1 MKIMRINKSNIYDTF
16 RCPSQGKKETM
27 SDILKGTKIVLSNE
41 KGFKN
46 YMTNYSMFTT
56 KQSFKFPTIKDYPLF
71 KVNSS
76 FLLPIKKVKNTNNED
91 KIFKKR
97 LKLKKKI
104 TKEFFLNNNAN
115 YANTYREKFSKRFYQ
130 LLSLKN
136 EEIRLK
142 KMRKKQSDLKEK
154 RYNTLFLD
162 FFDKWYK
169 KNNAANIYLSERK
182 KKKNFLNENSKEKK
196 EENNANNENFIN
208 FNVKER
214 YSGLYYNENEIF
226 NTNYDKFILE
236 RIKYIKKNK
245 IKNYQLNIESSFY
258 DLNQKLIKLKLE
270 SIKIKFYPQN
280 KNGNNIK
287 DKFNIFLPLS
297 FVFLFYINDINFIE
311 RMLMNILYFD
321 KDFKMINFNDDN
333 LYELLNSPIKKV
345 QIIEEEDNDDNE
357 NIFSKTKKIKKNFTQ
372 NYNNIKEMILK
383 KETYDKKSLL
393 KNTTKSFPQTIKF
406 RSNNEQK
413 IKVIHSCCTYR
424 QKYEDIYSED
434 KFDKEIDGTA
444 KYGKSCTSNY
454 FNQYYFI
461 WETPDISYK
470 IKIEMP
476 KIFFSYEDIDY
487 NIVSYCDKNLF
498 LYLYKNNFINWDF
511 YILNYIFSI
520 KSFRKIILRFLS
532 FSKEYSLISNSIV
545 NKKEIRNLKSS
556 SILNNI
562 KYLMNDKK
570 DKEEINNKNIFL
582 TDKKIYNQMSEN
594 NESFSFLYTDTNLK
608 NYIINFHSYHIK
620 IEYRLLNPRLKWEF
634 CLNFKQMRQLNEISK
649 YVTLNSFLPKI
660 VKTNFEYGRL
670 DIDFSILDE
679 NFNVKILE
687 KEKEVIPN
695 NETINTN
702 NNEMEIEINKPCIE
716 IEKIFDDIKSLTK
729 QELDYSFLQNIN
741 RLKIDE
747 WSKKLLDVME
757 MKNEMEELKLKD
769 SPKIKSYRSKFT
781 LQDITKMKR
790 NSKQKLTYFANK
802 TYKIDNYMPDI
813 LKKIK
818 SHES

>member
-1 MKIMRINKSNIYDTF
+1 
-16 RCPSQGKKETM
+16 
-27 SDILKGTKIVLSNE
+27 
-41 KGFKN
+41 
-46 YMTNYSMFTT
+46 
-56 KQSFKFPTIKDYPLF
+56 
-71 KVNSS
+71 
-76 FLLPIKKVKNTNNED
+76 
-91 KIFKKR
+91 
-97 LKLKKKI
+97 
-104 TKEFFLNNNAN
+104 
-115 YANTYREKFSKRFYQ
+115 
-130 LLSLKN
+130 
-136 EEIRLK
+136 
-142 KMRKKQSDLKEK
+142 MRKKQNDLKIK

-169 KNNAANIYLSERK
+169 RNDAPNFYFCERNNK
-182 KKKNFLNENSKEKK
+182 KDLFNENSKEKN
-196 EENNANNENFIN
+196 EENNINDDNFIN

-214 YSGLYYNENEIF
+214 YYGLNYNENGIF

-236 RIKYIKKNK
+236 KIKYIKKNK

-270 SIKIKFYPQN
+270 SINIKFYPQN
-280 KNGNNIK
+280 KNGNSNK
-287 DKFNIFLPLS
+287 EKFNIYLPLS
-297 FVFLFYINDINFIE
+297 FVILFYINDINFLE
-311 RMLMNILYFD
+311 RILMNILYFE
-321 KDFKMINFNDDN
+321 KDFNMINFNDDN
-333 LYELLNSPIKKV
+333 LYELLNNPIKKA
-345 QIIEEEDNDDNE
+345 QIIEEEDNNDNE
-357 NIFSKTKKIKKNFTQ
+357 NIFSKTKRVKKNFTQ
-372 NYNNIKEMILK
+372 NFNNIKDMIFK
-383 KETYDKKSLL
+383 KETYDKKSLI
-393 KNTTKSFPQTIKF
+393 KNSTKTFPQIIKV
-406 RSNNEQK
+406 RNNNEQK
-413 IKVIHSCCTYR
+413 IKLIHSCYNYKQR
-424 QKYEDIYSED
+424 YEDIYPED
-434 KFDKEIDGTA
+434 KFDKEIDNIV
-444 KYGKSCTSNY
+444 KYSNSSINNY

-476 KIFFSYEDIDY
+476 KIFFSYEDFDY

-520 KSFRKIILRFLS
+520 KSFRKILLAFLS
-532 FSKEYSLISNSIV
+532 FSKEYSLISNSII
-545 NKKEIRNLKSS
+545 NKKQIKNLKSS
-556 SILNNI
+556 SILNNLE
-562 KYLMNDKK
+562 YLLNNRK

-582 TDKKIYNQMSEN
+582 TDKKIYNQMNEN
-594 NESFSFLYTDTNLK
+594 NESYSFLYTDANFK

-649 YVTLNSFLPKI
+649 YVSLNSFLPKI
-660 VKTNFEYGRL
+660 VKTNFEFGSL

-687 KEKEVIPN
+687 KEKEVNSN
-695 NETINTN
+695 NETMNMT

-716 IEKIFDDIKSLTK
+716 IEKIFDNIKTLTK

-741 RLKIDE
+741 GFKIDT
-747 WSKKLLDVME
+747 WSKKLLEVLE
-757 MKNEMEELKLKD
+757 MKKEIEDLKVKD

-802 TYKIDNYMPDI
+802 SYKIDNYMPDL

-818 SHES
+818 SHDS

>member
-1 MKIMRINKSNIYDTF
+1 MKIMKINKSNIYDTF

-27 SDILKGTKIVLSNE
+27 NDILKGTKIVLSNE
-41 KGFKN
+41 KGFKK
-46 YMTNYSMFTT
+46 YMNNYSMFTT
-56 KQSFKFPTIKDYPLF
+56 KQSFKFPDINDYPLF

-76 FLLPIKKVKNTNNED
+76 FLLPIKKVKITSKED
-91 KIFKKR
+91 KLFKHK

-104 TKEFFLNNNAN
+104 ALSKEFFLNHNNN

-136 EEIRLK
+136 QEKNLN
-142 KMRKKQSDLKEK
+142 KMRNKQSDIKVK

-169 KNNAANIYLSERK
+169 KNNEPIYLSERK
-182 KKKNFLNENSKEKK
+182 NKKDFLNENSKEKK
-196 EENNANNENFIN
+196 EENDENFIN

-236 RIKYIKKNK
+236 RINYIKKNK

-280 KNGNNIK
+280 KNGNNTK
-287 DKFNIFLPLS
+287 DKFNIYLPLS

-311 RMLMNILYFD
+311 RMLMNILYFE
-321 KDFKMINFNDDN
+321 KDFNRIDFNDDN
-333 LYELLNSPIKKV
+333 LYELLNNPIKKA
-345 QIIEEEDNDDNE
+345 QIIEEEDKDDIE
-357 NIFSKTKKIKKNFTQ
+357 NLFSKAKKIKKNLTQ
-372 NYNNIKEMILK
+372 NYNNLKEMIVK

-393 KNTTKSFPQTIKF
+393 KNTAKVFPQAIKF
-406 RSNNEQK
+406 RNNKEQIHK
-413 IKVIHSCCTYR
+413 LIHSCCTYR

-434 KFDKEIDGTA
+434 KNDKEISDII
-444 KYGKSCTSNY
+444 KYGNSSINNY

-461 WETPDISYK
+461 WETPDMSYK

-520 KSFRKIILRFLS
+520 KSFRKILLRFLS
-532 FSKEYSLISNSIV
+532 FSKEYSLMPNSIV
-545 NKKEIRNLKSS
+545 SKKQIKNLKSS
-556 SILNNI
+556 SILNN
-562 KYLMNDKK
+562 LEFLLNEKK
-570 DKEEINNKNIFL
+570 DKEEISNKNIFL
-582 TDKKIYNQMSEN
+582 TDKKIYNQMNEN
-594 NESFSFLYTDTNLK
+594 NESYSFFYTDANFK

-620 IEYRLLNPRLKWEF
+620 IEYRLLNPKLKWEF

-649 YVTLNSFLPKI
+649 YVSLNSFLPKI

-670 DIDFSILDE
+670 SIDFSILDE

-687 KEKEVIPN
+687 KEKEVTSN
-695 NETINTN
+695 NETINNT

-716 IEKIFDDIKSLTK
+716 IEKIFDDIKPYTK
-729 QELDYSFLQNIN
+729 QELDYSFLQDIN
-741 RLKIDE
+741 EFKIDK

-757 MKNEMEELKLKD
+757 MKKEIEELKVKE
-769 SPKIKSYRSKFT
+769 SPRIKSYKSKFT
-781 LQDITKMKR
+781 LQEITKMKR

-802 TYKIDNYMPDI
+802 TYKIDNYMPDL

-818 SHES
+818 SHDS